1 MLSIAAAQVCSGS
14 CLFVLSITAAQVCGS
29 AVHLVSVLQLL
40 KFGAVGHLC
49 GLKLLKSVQGS
60 CPTVISLIAAK
71 VCLGQLSICAV
82 LQLLRSV

>member
-1 MLSIAAAQVCSGS
+1 M
-14 CLFVLSITAAQVCGS
+14 LSITAAQVCGS